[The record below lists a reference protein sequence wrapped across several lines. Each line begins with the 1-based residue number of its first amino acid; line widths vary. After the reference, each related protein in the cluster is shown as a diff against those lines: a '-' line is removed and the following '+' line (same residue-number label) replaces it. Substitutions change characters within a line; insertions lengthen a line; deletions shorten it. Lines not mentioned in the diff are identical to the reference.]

1 MIWASYDTTEFPEPF
16 FKAPSKVD
24 DAAVHR
30 GLDMDNGLDM
40 DTVRIM
46 LSSVSLPMPELLAM
60 GFHQKK
66 ND

>member
-66 ND
+66 K